1 MLQSSKTEGL
11 LDILRRSSESI
22 FSQLS
27 KAPYT
32 LPEATNDLSIKSLLL
47 SLLTS
52 AAKSSTSETTECIKS
67 KTTDFI
73 LCFAALASA
82 SDSTYDQLSWIPG
95 SLSAS
100 AGSDAFKELADAYYD
115 AFDGGEE
122 LMKVGEF
129 ELDLKFLSK
138 ETRLVIEFMPRIF
151 PLLKDNIK
159 ESSIGTAD
167 DISAASAR
175 VPVAYAIVAA
185 HQLRWV
191 VTQVDYPYLGKL
203 VHLVIP
209 CALTALDHWSPQVK
223 GQGMI
228 SFIHL
233 AKNVNAAE
241 IGWYEDVILDAC
253 CQNIASSEEIWQYVV
268 EMSVLLVTF
277 TQRSN
282 PRSQWYE
289 KLINEM
295 LNHLERQPR
304 NQERRVV
311 WLKHI
316 EPLFNS
322 LGLILV
328 AHFRRI
334 FPLFF
339 RWMHADD
346 DDTVILVLKRIKTIL
361 RLTWVRNSPYTER
374 LVDELV
380 TLHKEAALRIS
391 REDIRAL
398 ILDILR
404 LIQQSKGSHFEALWN
419 KHKEDPD
426 LTTFHELFT
435 RKDSAVVQCL
445 SSAS

>member
-1 MLQSSKTEGL
+1 MSKSSALLQSLAL
-11 LDILRRSSESI
+11 LSESI
-22 FSQLS
+22 GNELS
-27 KAPYT
+27 EAHYT
-32 LPEATNDLSIKSLLL
+32 PPPQASNVSIKSLLF

-52 AAKSSTSETTECIKS
+52 NAEFSSETDVIKA
-67 KTTDFI
+67 KTRDFI
-73 LCFAALASA
+73 LCCGALASA
-82 SDSTYDQLSWIPG
+82 LDSAYDQLSWIPS
-95 SLSAS
+95 SLSSTATS
-100 AGSDAFKELADAYYD
+100 ALKDLAVAYYD
-115 AFDGGEE
+115 SFHGGDETVKIGGE
-122 LMKVGEF
+122 L
-129 ELDLKFLSK
+129 ELDLKFVPK
-138 ETRLVIEFMPRIF
+138 EKRLVVEFMPQVL
-151 PLLKDNIK
+151 PLLKDKIK

-167 DISAASAR
+167 DISAASAG

-185 HQLRWV
+185 YQLRWL
-191 VTQVDYPYLGKL
+191 VTQVDYPYLGRL
-203 VHLVIP
+203 CALVIP
-209 CALTALDHWSPQVK
+209 SALTALDHWSPQVK
-223 GQGMI
+223 GQGML

-253 CQNIASSEEIWQYVV
+253 CQNIASSEEIWQDVV

-282 PRSQWYE
+282 PRSPWYE
-289 KLINEM
+289 KLLNEM

-304 NQERRVV
+304 NVERRVV

-322 LGLILV
+322 VGLILL

-346 DDTVILVLKRIKTIL
+346 DDTVLLVLKRIKTIL
-361 RLTWVRNSPYTER
+361 RLTWVRSSPYTESSR

-380 TLHKEAALRIS
+380 TLHREAALRVA
-391 REDIRAL
+391 REDIRTL
-398 ILDILR
+398 ILDILI
-404 LIQQSKGSHFEALWN
+404 LIQQSRGSQFEALWN

-426 LTTFHELFT
+426 LTAVRELFT
-435 RKDSAVVQCL
+435 RKDVALVQFS
-445 SSAS
+445 SSAA